1 MKVYIFFTESHRFF
15 MDDWF
20 LPSIK
25 KYNPKLI
32 LDIKEYE
39 QKCESATLNSAGWV
53 ETMHFKIDTII
64 RGIEENMG
72 SVIIHSDIDI
82 QFFGDILP
90 DIEKTLESCDVVF
103 QKGGRSICMGFL
115 ACKCTN
121 ETLAFFKKVKEE
133 MARLNKH
140 DEFCAKQ
147 LLNIPSDL
155 HDDKMV
161 APKKYKN
168 TWITWEYLPVDKF
181 IGGKQVAE
189 STAKGKFKPVPPGTL
204 MHHATCT
211 VFKYKTKQMEYVRD
225 EMNKILNN
233 KTRSA

>member
-25 KYNPKLI
+25 MYNPTLEI
-32 LDIKEYE
+32 DIKEYE
-39 QKCESATLNSAGWV
+39 QKCETATLNTDGWI

-72 SVIIHSDIDI
+72 SSIIHSDIDI

-90 DIEKTLESCDVVF
+90 DITKGLEDKDVVF
-103 QKGGRSICMGFL
+103 QKGGRTICMGFL
-115 ACKCTN
+115 ACNCNDK
-121 ETLAFFKKVKEE
+121 TLAFFKIVKEE
-133 MARLNKH
+133 MTRLNKH

-147 LLNIPSDL
+147 LLNLPAQL
-155 HDDKMV
+155 HDDKKE
-161 APKKYKN
+161 AARKYKN
-168 TWITWEYLPVDKF
+168 TWITWAYLPDNKF

-189 STAKGKFKPVPPGTL
+189 STAKGKFKPVPKGTV

-211 VFKYKTKQMEYVRD
+211 VFKYKTKQMDYVKT
-225 EMNKILNN
+225 EMNKLLA
-233 KTRSA
+233 KE